1 MRNIIRFGGIVIVL
15 LILLS
20 AQSPAAFTIQNQ
32 IGLGCVTRNTDD
44 MSKVTL
50 DVLVE
55 SDPLVIDGDDELAS
69 QGFPG
74 AGTEED
80 PYIIENLHI
89 NLNETPADSAI
100 QVQNTTHHFE
110 ISHCV
115 FGGEID
121 TDSYEHEVY
130 RGDGIFFDR
139 VANARIHNNSFIH
152 TQIAVNIYG
161 CENLT
166 IETNY
171 FPGVI
176 SEFTSVAG
184 IVMGESGVMLG
195 NGTVIFINNRNVD
208 IRNNRFENCKGGIS
222 CRGGENFDI
231 TENVL
236 VNSSGINLHNINQS
250 VIMRNV
256 VEHGGWGVFL
266 YNVRLS
272 LVTENNL
279 TQCSLAG
286 IYMLDGFN
294 CVIHQNICAD
304 NGEGLERGSEG
315 GITLSGASHVNVT
328 WNELTDNIRNALDDG
343 EDNIFQ
349 YNYWSDYN
357 GTDTN
362 SDEIGDVPYEIPGTA
377 ENTDPFPRGPF
388 TTSEPDLILFI
399 LVGIG
404 TLGIVVIIVVVF
416 IIKKK

>member
-1 MRNIIRFGGIVIVL
+1 MRYIIRFGGIVIVL

-20 AQSPAAFTIQNQ
+20 AQNPTTVAIQNQ
-32 IGLGCVTRNTDD
+32 IGLSCATLNTGD
-44 MSKVTL
+44 MSIVPL
-50 DVLVE
+50 DALVE
-55 SDPLVIDGDDELAS
+55 SDPLVIDGNDDLAS

-74 AGTEED
+74 AGTEEE
-80 PYIIENLHI
+80 PYIIEYLHI

-100 QVQNTTHHFE
+100 QIQNTTHHFE
-110 ISHCV
+110 IHHCV
-115 FGGEID
+115 FEGEID
-121 TDSYEHEVY
+121 TDSTEHEFY
-130 RGDGIFFDR
+130 RGAGIFLDR
-139 VANARIHNNSFIH
+139 VANARIHNNSFIL
-152 TQIAVNIYG
+152 TGIAVDIFG

-166 IETNY
+166 IESNY
-171 FPGVI
+171 LPGVI
-176 SEFTSVAG
+176 SEFASVGG
-184 IVMGESGVMLG
+184 ILMGESGVMLG
-195 NGTVIFINNRNVD
+195 NGTVIYRNNRNVEV
-208 IRNNRFENCKGGIS
+208 RNNRIENCAGGIS
-222 CRGGENFDI
+222 CRWGENFDI
-231 TENVL
+231 SGNVV
-236 VNSSGINLHNINQS
+236 VNGSGIKLHNINQS

-279 TQCSLAG
+279 THCSLAG

-294 CVIHQNICAD
+294 CIIHQNICAD

-328 WNELTDNIRNALDDG
+328 WNELTDNIRNALDTG

-362 SDEIGDVPYEIPGTA
+362 GDEIGDVPYEIPGTA

-388 TTSEPDLILFI
+388 TTSEPDLSLFI

-404 TLGIVVIIVVVF
+404 AIGVVVIVVVVS
-416 IIKKK
+416 IIKKR